1 MLRSKLPRPTIIYES
16 DDYICYD
23 VRRSEHSFPH
33 YVITEAGSGLP
44 IFVTDVEK
52 VYKDFLVVNTYE

>member
-1 MLRSKLPRPTIIYES
+1 MLLSKLPRSTIIHET

-52 VYKDFLVVNTYE
+52 VYKDWFVLNTD